1 MVGTCL
7 ACWTVSALLIFDN
20 LPMPFRHLSEPFAL
34 PVRVSLL
41 LSMRLVQPT
50 TTKRKGAASELLA
63 SNTSP
68 TGLSSAS
75 RVFMCRFREILDRM
89 WHHNSFCAPLPD
101 ALFQILSNQM
111 ICW

>member
-1 MVGTCL
+1 MGTGLAQALKPPARAIEKALTCYGGDVSRLLDGQCL
-7 ACWTVSALLIFDN
+7 ADIRH

-68 TGLSSAS
+68 TGLSSA
-75 RVFMCRFREILDRM
+75 
-89 WHHNSFCAPLPD
+89 
-101 ALFQILSNQM
+101 
-111 ICW
+111 